1 MKTVVPVA
9 SALLLFLIVLLL
21 PGCSAIAGIFKAGV
35 WAGIA
40 LVGIVLL
47 LVIFLFSRGK
57 K

>member
-1 MKTVVPVA
+1 MKTLLPIS

-40 LVGIVLL
+40 LVGVVLL
-47 LVIFLFSRGK
+47 LIIFLFGRK

>member
-9 SALLLFLIVLLL
+9 SALLLFLIVMLL

-40 LVGIVLL
+40 LVGVVLL
-47 LVIFLFSRGK
+47 LVIFLFSRK